1 MQTGEHYLDWVDTN
15 TARQV
20 NGPDEVS
27 VACRHIS
34 LTATRLGLLPI
45 RIEGPGDGEHG
56 GGHNQ

>member
-15 TARQV
+15 TVRQV
-20 NGPDEVS
+20 NGLDEVG
-27 VACRHIS
+27 VARRRMS
-34 LTATRLGLLPI
+34 LTATRLGLPLI